1 MPAVPTPAAVTQL
14 ARQRFCMQVGSGLP
28 SVVEA
33 LKTRTSELLEQ
44 AYTAKEVQHARD
56 IQMMLD
62 KGGRMWVDG
71 VRAALKQR
79 VLQGTNTGKVVTH
92 TVPGR
97 LELLPTEAVE
107 DQLLASKLALSV
119 QDKLGQEWTDLK
131 TRLLHADRLE
141 ELPSQE
147 IMRPETVARLLVEEW
162 GHAELGREQWQ
173 LMQGTLHKSLT
184 EVLKAAYEDNNRF
197 LVQQGV
203 LPVIPS
209 KSLMRK
215 PMMGAG
221 GVGIPAHGGGIPA
234 QTAAEQAMVSGNGGF
249 AGSQVGAYGT
259 MYGAGAY
266 PADPA
271 AQGGYLGDHMGGYAM
286 ADPRLMAVP
295 MATSGG
301 QTQAMWGRAKGH
313 AQDIMG
319 RLMNVLVSRAGVNF
333 APPVPTHGPATG
345 AGAGAGVVS
354 GVGVGMPNTGAGGM
368 IGHSGQP
375 PMMLVPSP
383 ALQLLLQARLP
394 PQAASAAAAGP
405 LLSPAERMAQLERAL
420 AGEVAT
426 GAASGVGGVTGA
438 GGAVVPVVDV
448 AIPVEQA
455 LNDLKENSAELK
467 KAAETPSEKA
477 TIEVVALM
485 FQSILNEDRIR
496 PSLRVWFARLQ
507 VPVLRLALAEPD
519 FFSAQDHPARRLIDR
534 MGSCA
539 LGFSPDASEVTGQA
553 LENEIRRIVQ
563 VIEQYPETGRRV
575 FELSLKE
582 FEKFLSKHLQAKGKA
597 NEVVTLAQQVEQK
610 ETLTVQFII
619 ELRKQLDTMTIHDD
633 VREFF
638 FKVWAEVLAV
648 GTVKYGL
655 KSAETSDL
663 KMVAVDLLWATSAKP
678 NRAERTKIV
687 AKLPDL
693 LHRLRNGMT
702 LLGLDTEIQDQHI
715 KTLSAVLQ
723 QAFLAKT
730 ESMPP
735 EQIAHITRNMSDL
748 EAFASADG
756 TGDLNLDQDSIEM
769 IIGVDASNIVVIGA
783 GGTPPSENM
792 RMWANRLHLGSWYT
806 LDHNNQMAQVQLT
819 WRSQRGQLCLF
830 CSSTQRYFLI
840 HVVRVASYLQAG
852 LLLPIEQEPLTMR
865 ATREALQKIDANPER
880 LLA

>member
-28 SVVEA
+28 NVVEA
-33 LKTRTSELLEQ
+33 LKARTSELLEQ

-141 ELPSQE
+141 ELPSHE

-173 LMQGTLHKSLT
+173 LMQSTLHKNLT

-197 LVQQGV
+197 LMQQGV
-203 LPVIPS
+203 LPIIPS

-215 PMMGAG
+215 PIMGTGMPSQAG
-221 GVGIPAHGGGIPA
+221 
-234 QTAAEQAMVSGNGGF
+234 AAATQSHATEQVMVSGNGGF
-249 AGSQVGAYGT
+249 VGSQVGAYGA
-259 MYGAGAY
+259 MYGGGAY

-271 AQGGYLGDHMGGYAM
+271 QGGYFGDHMGGYAM

-295 MATSGG
+295 TAPSGG

-319 RLMNVLVSRAGVNF
+319 RLMNVLVNRAGVNF
-333 APPVPTHGPATG
+333 APPVSTHGSATG
-345 AGAGAGVVS
+345 AGVAS
-354 GVGVGMPNTGAGGM
+354 GVGMGIPNTGAGGM
-368 IGHSGQP
+368 IGHSSQQP
-375 PMMLVPSP
+375 MVLVASP
-383 ALQLLLQARLP
+383 ALQLLLQARVP

-420 AGEVAT
+420 AGEVAN
-426 GAASGVGGVTGA
+426 GASASGVGGVTGV

-448 AIPVEQA
+448 VIPVEQA

-539 LGFSPDASEVTGQA
+539 LGFSPDASEVSGQA

-582 FEKFLSKHLQAKGKA
+582 FEKFLSKHLQANGKA
-597 NEVVTLAQQVEQK
+597 NQVVTLAQQIEQK

-619 ELRKQLDTMTIHDD
+619 ELRKQLDTMSIHDD

-702 LLGLDTEIQDQHI
+702 LLGLDTEIQNQHI
-715 KTLSAVLQ
+715 KTLSDVLQ

-792 RMWANRLHLGSWYT
+792 RVWANRLHLGSWYT
-806 LDHNNQMAQVQLT
+806 LDHNNQMAQVQLA

>member
-1 MPAVPTPAAVTQL
+1 
-14 ARQRFCMQVGSGLP
+14 MQVGSGLP

-33 LKTRTSELLEQ
+33 LKARTSELLEQ

-141 ELPSQE
+141 ELPSHE

-215 PMMGAG
+215 PIMGAG
-221 GVGIPAHGGGIPA
+221 GVGVPPHGAGMPAQAAATAAAQSQTAEHGGF
-234 QTAAEQAMVSGNGGF
+234 V
-249 AGSQVGAYGT
+249 GSQVGAYGA
-259 MYGAGAY
+259 MYGGGAY

-271 AQGGYLGDHMGGYAM
+271 QGGYFGDHMGGYAM

-295 MATSGG
+295 TAPSGG
-301 QTQAMWGRAKGH
+301 QPQAMWSRAKGH

-319 RLMNVLVSRAGVNF
+319 RLMNVLVNRAGVNF
-333 APPVPTHGPATG
+333 APPVPTHGPVTATG
-345 AGAGAGVVS
+345 AGVAS
-354 GVGVGMPNTGAGGM
+354 GVGMGIPNTGAGGM
-368 IGHSGQP
+368 IGHSVQQP
-375 PMMLVPSP
+375 MVLVPSP
-383 ALQLLLQARLP
+383 ALQLLLQARVP

-426 GAASGVGGVTGA
+426 GAAASGVGGVTGV

-448 AIPVEQA
+448 VIPVEQA

-539 LGFSPDASEVTGQA
+539 LGFSPDASEVSGQA

-582 FEKFLSKHLQAKGKA
+582 FEKFLSKHLQTNGKA
-597 NEVVTLAQQVEQK
+597 NQVVTLAQQVEQK

-619 ELRKQLDTMTIHDD
+619 ELRKQLDTMSIHDD

-702 LLGLDTEIQDQHI
+702 LLGLDTEIQERHI
-715 KTLSAVLQ
+715 KTLSDVLH
-723 QAFLAKT
+723 QAFFSKT
-730 ESMPP
+730 EPMSP

-748 EAFASADG
+748 EAFASEDG

-792 RMWANRLHLGSWYT
+792 RVWANRLHLGSWYT
-806 LDHNNQMAQVQLT
+806 LDHNNQMAQVQLV

-830 CSSTQRYFLI
+830 SSSTQRYFLI